1 MNETISP
8 NTMITQYTTVSKIG
22 AGRMGEVC
30 RAHDSRLVDPFTDP
44 LRDDPRFQELLKRAG
59 FPE

>member
-1 MNETISP
+1 
-8 NTMITQYTTVSKIG
+8 MITQYTTVSKIA
-22 AGRMGEVC
+22 AGGMGEVC